1 MRRDPAFNSLALAP
15 VNPGPWQ
22 VRITELAGIQSA
34 DPDKLAAFRA
44 KGGKVL
50 MAHGK
55 HDPLVSNRTTQDF
68 ARQLEAKM
76 GDSGDFLRY
85 YEIPGYGHA
94 VSTVFNAS
102 WDSLTALERWAKR
115 ESNQALRWSP
125 TQSLCRDAPVLSANI
140 RPGPATT
147 AAVRSIS
154 PQASPA

>member
-1 MRRDPAFNSLALAP
+1 MQARGFFVRRDPAFNSLALAP

-94 VSTVFNAS
+94 VSTAFNAS
-102 WDSLTALERWAKR
+102 WDSLTALERWVEEGNRTRPSGGRRHRRCAGTHP
-115 ESNQALRWSP
+115 SSLRISG
-125 TQSLCRDAPVLSANI
+125 LAPLQ
-140 RPGPATT
+140 RQ
-147 AAVRSIS
+147 R
-154 PQASPA
+154 